1 MTSTFHGI
9 EIGKRALFAQQSA
22 LSTTGQNVSNA
33 NTTGYTR
40 QRSEMQADYSI
51 SLPGANGNNMQLGT
65 GVVVNKIVRLREDYL
80 DVQYRGEN
88 KNLGYW
94 DAKSDTLS
102 KIEGILNEPSDNG
115 LASTMDQFWSSWQE
129 LSKNPDSAAARGVVR
144 QRGVAVAETFHYLSD
159 SLDQMKD
166 DTLHVIDTKVK
177 SVNDIVDQIGNLNKQ
192 ISSLVANNYQPNDLY
207 DQRDVLIDNLSKMV
221 NVSVTNHTNGIVDVA
236 IGTEFLVKGT
246 DVNKLE
252 GFDLSNGLKDPANIT
267 LNGNSLQLDSGE
279 LKGRI
284 ESYQKIIPEMQ
295 NKIDTL
301 AKTFADKINGIHKTG
316 YHLENNGA
324 VAGSVD
330 FFTGISKPDPS
341 DPNSRVISDTNIT
354 AKNFEVNF
362 EIMNSLDK
370 IAASQEAVT
379 GNGKNAQAIADLKFS
394 VVDFKEDSTDSSK
407 TTSTST
413 IDDFYRNIIGQL
425 GIDSQE
431 AQRMQEN
438 SDVIVNQIDNRR
450 QSVSGVSLDE
460 EMANMIKY
468 QQAYNAAARMIT
480 TMDQCLDKIING
492 MGRVGL

>member
-9 EIGKRALFAQQSA
+9 ELGKRALFAQQTA
-22 LSTTGQNVSNA
+22 LSVTGQNVSNA

-40 QRSEMQADYSI
+40 QRAEMQDDKGL

-65 GVVVNKIVRLREDYL
+65 GVVVNKLVRLREDYL

-88 KNLGYW
+88 QNLGYW

-102 KIEGILNEPSDNG
+102 KIEGILNEPSDTG

-129 LSKNPDSAAARGVVR
+129 LSKNPDSAAARAVVR

-166 DTLHVIDTKVK
+166 DTLHVIDAKVK

-207 DQRDVLIDNLSKMV
+207 DQRDVLIDNLSKIV
-221 NVSVTNHTNGIVDVA
+221 NVSVTNHSNGLVDVA
-236 IGTEFLVKGT
+236 IGTDFLVKGI

-252 GFDLSNGLKDPANIT
+252 GFDLSNGLKYPENIT
-267 LNGNSLQLDSGE
+267 LNGNPLQLNSGE

-284 ESYQKIIPEMQ
+284 ESYQKTIPEMH

-301 AKTFADKINGIHKTG
+301 AKTFADSINKIHSSG
-316 YHLENNGA
+316 YHLQNSGGTFNA
-324 VAGSVD
+324 VSPSDD
-330 FFTGISKPDPS
+330 FFKGIDPITGNILDPTKVDIS
-341 DPNSRVISDTNIT
+341 
-354 AKNFEVNF
+354 AKNI
-362 EIMNSLDK
+362 EINPAIMDSLDL
-370 IAASQEAVT
+370 IAAANEGIT
-379 GNGKNAQAIADLKFS
+379 GNGQNAQAIANLKFTGNL
-394 VVDFKEDSTDSSK
+394 DFNGT
-407 TTSTST
+407 TST
-413 IDDFYRNIIGQL
+413 IDDYYRNIIGQL

-431 AQRMQEN
+431 AQRMQGN

-468 QQAYNAAARMIT
+468 QQAYNAAARMVT